1 MYRQI
6 RVRVNVGNVVESR
19 ERGNK
24 MNDLLVALMLTQMEA
39 KKGLEELL
47 SELTHRVLDLEKR
60 VKKLEENE

>member
-1 MYRQI
+1 
-6 RVRVNVGNVVESR
+6 
-19 ERGNK
+19 